1 MDTNVVNPPLARRRR
16 RHTEE
21 FKAQVIAAC
30 LQPGVSVAAVALAN
44 GLNTN
49 LVRLWVKRYRE
60 SLVPGSEAASR
71 TEVVTESTTLVP
83 VAIQDAGTKEASE
96 LRLDLRHGNLSVQI
110 SWPIAQAAMLGRWL
124 KDLLQ

>member
-1 MDTNVVNPPLARRRR
+1 MDTNVVKPPLARRRR

-49 LVRLWVKRYRE
+49 LVRLWVKTYRE
-60 SLVPGSEAASR
+60 SLVPGPEAASR
-71 TEVVTESTTLVP
+71 TEVVAESTTLVP

-96 LRLDLRHGNLSVQI
+96 LRLDLRRGNLSVQI